1 VPFSKL
7 RTARSRLHRIMLG
20 VVAGTLSLSNA
31 RIAAQNDVI
40 FVSILPQAYFVE
52 RIIEPRHGECKTQ
65 EKPLWHVEVMVRSGQ
80 SPETYEP
87 TPKQMASLA
96 EAKIYFAI
104 GVPFE
109 QVWIDRIKANNPNLK
124 IVDTREG
131 IQIRRKDPHIWLDPI
146 LVKTQARTIAEALM
160 EIDPAHTA
168 DYQSNLEE
176 FLVDLDK
183 INREITKIL
192 EGMENRFFLVFHPA
206 WGYFAERYGLR
217 QLAVEVEGKEP
228 SPRGLAAFIEQS
240 KALID
245 AGQTGKTIFVQKQF
259 STKSAEV
266 VAQAIGARVIM
277 LDPLARDYLCNLR
290 RTAQILVAECA
301 VLSLRCP
308 ELVEGSKGGVRNTAN
323 CPLGTAHC
331 ELPDANLGHTLGATR
346 SSRARQVAPPCGE

>member
-7 RTARSRLHRIMLG
+7 RTARSRLEKIIFG
-20 VVAGTLSLSNA
+20 IVGGALSLSNA
-31 RIAAQNDVI
+31 GIAAQDDVI

-52 RIIEPRHGECKTQ
+52 RIIGPGHEECKTQ
-65 EKPLWHVEVMVRSGQ
+65 EKPLWRVEVMVKSGQ
-80 SPETYEP
+80 TPETYEP

-109 QVWIDRIKANNPNLK
+109 QVWIDRIKANNTNLK

-146 LVKTQARTIAEALM
+146 LVKIQARTIAEALT

-168 DYQSNLEE
+168 DYQSNLAE
-176 FLVDLDK
+176 FLADLDK
-183 INREITKIL
+183 IHREITKIL
-192 EGMENRFFLVFHPA
+192 DCVENRVFLVFHPA
-206 WGYFAERYGLR
+206 WGYFAERYRLR

-259 STKSAEV
+259 STKSAEI
-266 VAQAIGARVIM
+266 VAEAIGAQLIT
-277 LDPLARDYLCNLR
+277 LDPLARDYLC
-290 RTAQILVAECA
+290 
-301 VLSLRCP
+301 SLRLTAETIAR
-308 ELVEGSKGGVRNTAN
+308 ELEAISVIDPSRGAIRN
-323 CPLGTAHC
+323 H
-331 ELPDANLGHTLGATR
+331 
-346 SSRARQVAPPCGE
+346 